1 MFTPLDIEN
10 KKFQKQMMNGYNVD
24 EVDDFLDELTIEYE
38 KLYKENAELR
48 NQVESSKKDLEQYK
62 SIEKTL
68 QNTLLMAQKS
78 ADDIKKVAEQEAE
91 QIVKNAQDK
100 VQFSVEEITKETEN
114 KRRELMELKKQSDV
128 YRAKMEALLISQLE
142 LLKEMKEED

>member
-1 MFTPLDIEN
+1 
-10 KKFQKQMMNGYNVD
+10 
-24 EVDDFLDELTIEYE
+24 
-38 KLYKENAELR
+38 
-48 NQVESSKKDLEQYK
+48 
-62 SIEKTL
+62 
-68 QNTLLMAQKS
+68 MAQKS

-142 LLKEMKEED
+142 LLKEMKEEDQF